1 MAALLRVSEPSE
13 VEVPEGKDGRVDDL
27 KERRGPA
34 SAQAEVAAEAERRI
48 SQERLLFSF
57 YHDEVT
63 GLPNR
68 TYWRELV
75 RMYLEASKDRAEA
88 VGFSVMCVDLDNF
101 KDVNDDLG
109 YSAGDAVLV
118 EAAAR
123 LRACLRSH
131 DVIGRLGGDEFAVLL
146 PDLRDSAEIRLV
158 ANRLLEK
165 LRAPFTVPERSF
177 DLGGSIGIALYPEH
191 GGTVEELLQH
201 ADVALHSAKRDGRN
215 CHRVYV
221 PEMADANDQRRGMK
235 QAILRALAG
244 DEFALYYQ
252 PLLDLRTG
260 RCDGAEALI
269 RWNDPQK
276 GLVMPGHFIALAE
289 ETDLMPGIGRWT
301 YEAAA
306 KQIRAWNLVGRRVQ
320 VSLNASVKQLQDP
333 DFFAHLYDT
342 LRFNNVSP
350 DQVKLEVTESVA
362 LDDVGMA
369 KEILTRARRIGV
381 RTVLDDFGT
390 DYSSLTYLQKLP
402 IDEIKIDMSFVRNL
416 PDSEHDAAIVR
427 GVIALGHDLNRTIV
441 AEGVETVEQLEWLRK
456 ANCDII
462 QGYLVER
469 PMPAHKFERWRDVQM
484 PYALST

>member
-88 VGFSVMCVDLDNF
+88 VGFSVMCVDSGQLQGRQRRSW
-101 KDVNDDLG
+101 LQR
-109 YSAGDAVLV
+109 GDAVLV
-118 EAAAR
+118 EAAPR

-289 ETDLMPGIGRWT
+289 ETDLMPGIGQLDVRKPRPNRFARGIWSDGACKSHST
-301 YEAAA
+301 HRSSSCKTRISSRISTTRCASTTSRP
-306 KQIRAWNLVGRRVQ
+306 IRSSSKSR
-320 VSLNASVKQLQDP
+320 
-333 DFFAHLYDT
+333 
-342 LRFNNVSP
+342 SP
-350 DQVKLEVTESVA
+350 
-362 LDDVGMA
+362 
-369 KEILTRARRIGV
+369 
-381 RTVLDDFGT
+381 
-390 DYSSLTYLQKLP
+390 
-402 IDEIKIDMSFVRNL
+402 
-416 PDSEHDAAIVR
+416 
-427 GVIALGHDLNRTIV
+427 
-441 AEGVETVEQLEWLRK
+441 
-456 ANCDII
+456 
-462 QGYLVER
+462 
-469 PMPAHKFERWRDVQM
+469 
-484 PYALST
+484 

>member
-1 MAALLRVSEPSE
+1 MDALRV
-13 VEVPEGKDGRVDDL
+13 
-27 KERRGPA
+27 ERRQTSSP
-34 SAQAEVAAEAERRI
+34 QAEVAAAAERRI

-75 RMYLEASKDRAEA
+75 RIYLEASRDRAESA
-88 VGFSVMCVDLDNF
+88 ESVGFTVMCVDLDNF
-101 KDVNDDLG
+101 KDVNDAAG

-123 LRACLRSH
+123 LRASLRSH

-146 PDLRDSAEIRLV
+146 PDLRDPGEIRIV

-165 LRAPFTVPERSF
+165 LRASFGADDRSF
-177 DLGGSIGIALYPEH
+177 DLGGSIGIACYPMH
-191 GGTVEELLQH
+191 GTTVEELLQH
-201 ADVALHSAKRDGRN
+201 ADIALHRAKRDGRN
-215 CHRVYV
+215 CHRVFV
-221 PEMADANDQRRGMK
+221 PDMIDAGDMRREMK
-235 QAILRALAG
+235 QALLRALAA

-260 RCDGAEALI
+260 RCEGAEALI
-269 RWNDPQK
+269 RWNDPEK
-276 GLVMPGHFIALAE
+276 GLVMPGHFISVAE

-301 YEAAA
+301 FEAAV
-306 KQIRAWNLVGRRVQ
+306 KQIRAWNKKNRRVQ
-320 VSLNASVKQLQDP
+320 VSLNASVKQLQDA
-333 DFFAHLYDT
+333 DFFPHLYDT
-342 LRFNNVSP
+342 LRHNDVSP
-350 DQVKLEVTESVA
+350 EQVKLEVTESVA

-381 RTVLDDFGT
+381 KTVLDDFGT

-462 QGYLVER
+462 QGYLLER
-469 PMPAHKFERWRDVQM
+469 PMPAHKFEKWRDVQM
-484 PYALST
+484 PYALAK